1 MGRWLLQLAVKI
13 LTILLLSINFLL
25 LRSKEKFWIM
35 YHKGSC
41 ILWGASTDTSVD
53 TRSSTGRYIGPVSTD
68 VSNDSPLNNTHG
80 VGRHIDRDTV
90 SGISVNYR
98 LYIGRL
104 SVKYRSIL
112 DQYLVRL
119 NVQEG
124 TLVNKY
130 LNAHW

>member
-1 MGRWLLQLAVKI
+1 
-13 LTILLLSINFLL
+13 
-25 LRSKEKFWIM
+25 M

-68 VSNDSPLNNTHG
+68 SPLNDTHG
-80 VGRHIDRDTV
+80 VGRHIDRDTI
-90 SGISVNYR
+90 SGISVNHR

-119 NVQEG
+119 NV
-124 TLVNKY
+124 
-130 LNAHW
+130 

>member
-1 MGRWLLQLAVKI
+1 
-13 LTILLLSINFLL
+13 
-25 LRSKEKFWIM
+25 M
-35 YHKGSC
+35 YHKRSC

-53 TRSSTGRYIGPVSTD
+53 TRSSTGRYIGLVSTD
-68 VSNDSPLNNTHG
+68 VSTDSPLNDTHG

>member
-1 MGRWLLQLAVKI
+1 
-13 LTILLLSINFLL
+13 
-25 LRSKEKFWIM
+25 M

-41 ILWGASTDTSVD
+41 ILREASTDTSVD

-124 TLVNKY
+124 TLGNKY

>member
-1 MGRWLLQLAVKI
+1 
-13 LTILLLSINFLL
+13 
-25 LRSKEKFWIM
+25 M

-41 ILWGASTDTSVD
+41 ILREASTDTSVD

>member
-1 MGRWLLQLAVKI
+1 
-13 LTILLLSINFLL
+13 
-25 LRSKEKFWIM
+25 M

-68 VSNDSPLNNTHG
+68 VSTDSPLNDTHG

-119 NVQEG
+119 KVQEG